1 MKCRKGFEV
10 SAGEK
15 GIRSSPCGQ
24 AKGATASIPGQR
36 VTGRAA
42 AAGPRLSRR
51 QSAVSGLCPG
61 LCVPGAP
68 RARTRTSGATS
79 RASSASAHRQSADR
93 ELLLMRFRRGAV
105 SRLQRY
111 PMTLVCAV
119 IAGCVCS
126 SAPWPFSL
134 TDGDFFLAPLRF

>member
-68 RARTRTSGATS
+68 RARTLGAALPGS
-79 RASSASAHRQSADR
+79 VGWPACGR
-93 ELLLMRFRRGAV
+93 ER
-105 SRLQRY
+105 
-111 PMTLVCAV
+111 
-119 IAGCVCS
+119 
-126 SAPWPFSL
+126 W
-134 TDGDFFLAPLRF
+134 